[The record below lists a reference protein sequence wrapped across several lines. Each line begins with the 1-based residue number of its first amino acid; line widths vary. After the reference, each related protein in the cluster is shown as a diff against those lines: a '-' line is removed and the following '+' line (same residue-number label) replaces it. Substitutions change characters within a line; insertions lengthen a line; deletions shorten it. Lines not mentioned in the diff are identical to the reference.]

1 MDNCSICLERIK
13 KNDTIKRLSCNHY
26 FHNKC
31 FLLYCFQTEGHIF
44 IECPLCREIN
54 VNNKKPHDD
63 DLLNIKE
70 LCKIGRCSH
79 LTKKKRR
86 CKKKSYILND
96 GYCTIHNKN
105 YLPKNKYSLM
115 SDYLYW
121 LLETSNA
128 RITKIY
134 MIDIGKKLMIQYPE
148 ISTIQQIQYYFFR
161 YYHCNRYGHN
171 NISVSPLEIYN
182 YYKIRK
188 PFKEWSKKCLKDYI
202 IY

>member
-1 MDNCSICLERIK
+1 MSADICFQWLTKDICNIRRFIFHIDKIPIYLEDSKCNQWKLQWAMLLGFINNLLQPSARQ
-13 KNDTIKRLSCNHY
+13 NDTIKRLSCNHY

-121 LLETSNA
+121 LLIHGILSILTTS
-128 RITKIY
+128 
-134 MIDIGKKLMIQYPE
+134 L
-148 ISTIQQIQYYFFR
+148 
-161 YYHCNRYGHN
+161 
-171 NISVSPLEIYN
+171 L
-182 YYKIRK
+182 
-188 PFKEWSKKCLKDYI
+188 
-202 IY
+202 